1 MVYIIITFIAIVLF
15 VLLLI
20 ILSFK
25 RYSDNLNDKITVY
38 YGLYLEYSG
47 KYRDCMISRDCY
59 ADEVKRLQEKV
70 DELTF
75 GDKVIGSKY
84 TDKSIKPDIIVKQ
97 GYVKCSIAVTSN
109 NSCITSDKGIAKVLK
124 RNNIEVLYV
133 EENDIK
139 LLKKDATASTM
150 KGFIGFFRWQGFFK
164 KALLY

>member
-1 MVYIIITFIAIVLF
+1 MVYTIITFIAIVLF

-20 ILSFK
+20 MQSFK

-75 GDKVIGSKY
+75 GDKHTYDSVNQSELL
-84 TDKSIKPDIIVKQ
+84 DAVRFAM
-97 GYVKCSIAVTSN
+97 KCSHPDNGGDSRKFMKFRELYN
-109 NSCITSDKGIAKVLK
+109 KLK
-124 RNNIEVLYV
+124 HG
-133 EENDIK
+133 D
-139 LLKKDATASTM
+139 
-150 KGFIGFFRWQGFFK
+150 
-164 KALLY
+164 